1 MNEPT
6 TTAAAPAEAV
16 WNKTTRRRAERRN
29 RRLAARLLAMIALH
43 AKSENGNCAHCR
55 VAWPCPTRVVER
67 MALDA
72 ADAPAYAKHEARVL
86 ADAAVFALH
95 SEPLAEPMLEILTD
109 EGIRD
114 V

>member
-1 MNEPT
+1 MTQQTEP
-6 TTAAAPAEAV
+6 V
-16 WNKTTRRRAERRN
+16 WNKTTRRRADRRN
-29 RRLAARLLAMIALH
+29 RRLATRLLAILELH

-55 VAWPCPTRVVER
+55 VEWPCPTRVVER

-72 ADAPAYAKHEARVL
+72 ADAPAYAKHEARAL

-95 SEPLAEPMLEILTD
+95 AEPLAEPRVAVLTD
-109 EGIRD
+109 EGITN

>member
-1 MNEPT
+1 MNET
-6 TTAAAPAEAV
+6 TSTAAATEPV

-67 MALDA
+67 LALDA
-72 ADAPAYAKHEARVL
+72 VDAPAFEKHEARAI

-95 SEPLAEPMLEILTD
+95 TEPLAEPMLEILTD
-109 EGIRD
+109 EGISN